1 MAENGNGEVK
11 QLAGVK
17 RAYRGKVTSLEA
29 DLRAKF
35 EADLADGKNRLKR
48 EYLEAV
54 VDVVFADDAVPVEV
68 SVKKAEI
75 SVDVTPRVSVSVEA
89 KTDPT
94 RCPNCDAPIDPM
106 DKFCSECAYP
116 LKEENVTDEDP
127 RTNLLGTAG
136 SFRRKR
142 RRA

>member
-17 RAYRGKVTSLEA
+17 RAYRGKVTALEA

-35 EADLADGKNRLKR
+35 EADLADGKKRLKD

-54 VDVVFADDAVPVEV
+54 VDVVFADDALPIEV
-68 SVKKAEI
+68 NVRKAEV
-75 SVDVTPRVSVSVEA
+75 SVDVTPKVSVTLEA
-89 KTDPT
+89 KQPGK
-94 RCPNCDAPIDPM
+94 CPECDSDVRPD

-116 LKEENVTDEDP
+116 LKEEKRSEIEGDAI
-127 RTNLLGTAG
+127 LGTAG
-136 SFRRKR
+136 RQRRTR
-142 RRA
+142 RRP

>member
-29 DLRAKF
+29 DLRTKF
-35 EADLADGKNRLKR
+35 ETDLADGKKRLKN

-54 VDVVFADDAVPVEV
+54 VDVVFADDDALPIEV
-68 SVKKAEI
+68 NMRKAEI
-75 SVDVTPRVSVSVEA
+75 SVDMTPRVNLVLET
-89 KTDPT
+89 KQPGK
-94 RCPNCDAPIDPM
+94 CPECDSNVGPN

-116 LKEENVTDEDP
+116 LKEEKPSEIEGDAV
-127 RTNLLGTAG
+127 LGTAG

-142 RRA
+142 HR